1 MLHVCHFLPSNGVL
15 LVCLVASVS
24 YEPRTLL
31 TYAQNLE
38 DAAWWC
44 NENDAHLLVIQSV
57 AELNQVLAQTSAVIE

>member
-1 MLHVCHFLPSNGVL
+1 MFG
-15 LVCLVASVS
+15 ASVS

>member
-1 MLHVCHFLPSNGVL
+1 MPLFTIQRRAIGVFG
-15 LVCLVASVS
+15 ASVS

-57 AELNQVLAQTSAVIE
+57 AELNQVIAQTSAVNE